1 MILRIYDI
9 TGVMATDSESG
20 QKLYD
25 LVLPLLK
32 EGKPV
37 ELDFSR
43 VEIFATQFFNFA
55 IGQLLADVKLEQLQ
69 SLLNTQGLSKDGQR
83 IMDRAIEYAAKY
95 YSDEKYRKAVD
106 QAFDE
111 EYAASF

>member
-20 QKLYD
+20 QKFHD
-25 LVLPLLK
+25 LILPCLK
-32 EGKPV
+32 AGKPV
-37 ELDFSR
+37 ELDFSG

-55 IGQLLADVKLEQLQ
+55 IGQLLSDIKLEQLQ
-69 SLLNTQGLSKDGQR
+69 SLLNIQGLSADGQS

-106 QAFDE
+106 QAFEE